1 MSATPSLHV
10 IRDDIQALN
19 AYAVQDAQGFIKLD
33 AMENPYTLAPEMRAA
48 LAARLAQVEVNR
60 YPGPRVQDLK
70 RALMS
75 HAQVPA
81 GFELML
87 GNGSDEL
94 IGLLDLACA
103 KPGAVVLAPEPG
115 FVMYAMSAK
124 LLGLTYVGVPLQA
137 DFELDLP
144 AMQAAIQTHRPA
156 IVYLAYPNNPTANL
170 WQPQDIEAIIA
181 QVSSYHGVVVMDEAY
196 QPFSSDTW
204 LERMRAE
211 PDKNAQVLLM
221 RTLSKFGLAGARLGY
236 LVAHAAWI
244 GALEKVRPPYNVS
257 VLNAEC
263 ALFALEHEEVFKGQA
278 EQIVAERARLQSTLS
293 RGLGLTVF
301 ESSANML
308 LIRLDPHVWAPLCSV
323 KSSDP
328 DVGHAVAAH
337 AFKALKI
344 QGVLI
349 KNVSTMHPLLKGC
362 LRVTVGTPE
371 ENNALTAA
379 FESIVQTHPQP

>member
-170 WQPQDIEAIIA
+170 WQPQDIEAIIE
-181 QVSSYHGVVVMDEAY
+181 QVSSYQGVVVMDEAY

>member
-1 MSATPSLHV
+1 
-10 IRDDIQALN
+10 
-19 AYAVQDAQGFIKLD
+19 
-33 AMENPYTLAPEMRAA
+33 
-48 LAARLAQVEVNR
+48 
-60 YPGPRVQDLK
+60 
-70 RALMS
+70 
-75 HAQVPA
+75 
-81 GFELML
+81 
-87 GNGSDEL
+87 
-94 IGLLDLACA
+94 
-103 KPGAVVLAPEPG
+103 
-115 FVMYAMSAK
+115 MSAK

-308 LIRLDPHVWAPLCSV
+308 LIRLDPHVWAPLCSA

-328 DVGHAVAAH
+328 DVGQAVAAH
-337 AFKALKI
+337 AFQALKI

>member
-323 KSSDP
+323 KSSEP

>member
-211 PDKNAQVLLM
+211 PDKNTQVLLM

-308 LIRLDPHVWAPLCSV
+308 LIRLDPHVWAPLCSA